1 MKYLSIFM
9 HMHLVV
15 CVVPVDG
22 VIAGGLEEGLKVL
35 TVIEDVAPLHLHPAL
50 PEGFHSLSAA
60 AQGLKK

>member
-1 MKYLSIFM
+1 M
-9 HMHLVV
+9 HVHLVV
-15 CVVPVDG
+15 CVVPVDR
-22 VIAGGLEEGLKVL
+22 VIAGGLEEGLQVL